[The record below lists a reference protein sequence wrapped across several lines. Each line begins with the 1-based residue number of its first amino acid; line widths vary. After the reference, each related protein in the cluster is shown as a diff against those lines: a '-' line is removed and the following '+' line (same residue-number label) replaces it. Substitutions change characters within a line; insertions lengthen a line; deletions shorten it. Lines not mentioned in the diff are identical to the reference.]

1 MDHGTYREL
10 AAGAALDDLDPTE
23 RASLDAH
30 IAACAPCRADARALV
45 DTAGML
51 AYAVPRRTPP
61 ASLRGSVLAA
71 IATSENRPVG
81 ISAASLAYAGGT
93 MAGSIV
99 APAGPSQA
107 RPRGLEPALP
117 GAPAAVAPAAPASVG
132 ANGDVIELAT
142 LRRERTRYRRLSVAG
157 LAVAA
162 ALAVAVGALGTT
174 AAGMS
179 AELETATLER
189 DAAVAQLATTDD
201 AMAVALAPGHATATL
216 TPDPLAGEATVYVV
230 YLPGTTDAWLMAGNL
245 PPTPDGKVYQLWSA
259 DADGVH
265 ALTTFTCADTQTC
278 LAPFGVDL
286 ATAKATMV
294 TLEPAGGAQGEPGP
308 QVAFGELEG

>member
-1 MDHGTYREL
+1 MDHGNYREL

-30 IAACAPCRADARALV
+30 VAACAPCRADARALV

-51 AYAVPRRTPP
+51 AYAVPHRTAP
-61 ASLRGSVLAA
+61 ASLRGSVLGA
-71 IATSENRPVG
+71 IAASENRPVG
-81 ISAASLAYAGGT
+81 IPAASLAYAGGT
-93 MAGSIV
+93 TAGSIV
-99 APAGPSQA
+99 APAGPSPA
-107 RPRGLEPALP
+107 RPNDMQPALP
-117 GAPAAVAPAAPASVG
+117 AAPAAAAPDAVAPAAADG
-132 ANGDVIELAT
+132 NLIELET
-142 LRRERTRYRRLSVAG
+142 LRRDRTRYRRLSLTG

-162 ALAVAVGALGTT
+162 ALAVAVGALGAT

-189 DAAVAQLATTDD
+189 DAAVAQLATTDE
-201 AMAVALAPGHATATL
+201 AMAVALAPDHLTATL
-216 TPDPLAGEATVYVV
+216 TPDPLAGEATVFVV
-230 YLPGTTDAWLMAGNL
+230 YRPGTTEAWMMAGNL
-245 PPTPDGKVYQLWSA
+245 PATPEGKVYQLWSS
-259 DADGVH
+259 DAAGVH

-286 ATAKATMV
+286 ASAKATMV
-294 TLEPAGGAQGEPGP
+294 TLEPAGGAQGDPGP